1 MSDSPICLNATVSL
15 ARGNGG
21 LDVDLSSMQSSSR
34 NWLRIDELRVFIDPQ
49 NAILNPTG
57 IGRMEFFLDLGF
69 MVDVAISVGNE
80 DLTTG
85 FIGTPS
91 HPAGER
97 IAYIPAFLLGP
108 RIYRRFATILNYN
121 NVNGDGLPLANK
133 SAYAWTLPRPMYVP
147 PNTPIKFKVRRTG
160 TVNDLDTAALYTDP
174 FIVEVAAVGMRLDRR
189 PIGGTRTLPHM
200 HGWSP
205 RNTNAER
212 VESSEAFRNLHRET
226 LCLTRLLGAT
236 ATRFVENGAGGS
248 SIDGTIQVGAAAIM
262 DPTQIQLYDANNQ
275 DVLVPVPSATPL
287 SPGGP
292 APQSPITSLLLA
304 KTNSVRLTDRLL
316 PNQTYRAIVSPVISL
331 PDFRANQTL
340 LMPMIGIESYR
351 EVR

>member
-1 MSDSPICLNATVSL
+1 MSDTPICLNASVSL

-21 LDVDLSSMQSSSR
+21 IDVDLSTMQSSSR

-49 NAILNPTG
+49 EAIETG
-57 IGRMEFFLDLGF
+57 ADSSLKTELFLDLGF

-91 HPAGER
+91 HPTGER

-121 NVNGDGLPLANK
+121 TDFNNLPLANQ

-160 TVNDLDTAALYTDP
+160 TIDDLDTAAFYQEA
-174 FIVEVAAVGMRLDRR
+174 FVVEVAAVGMRLDRK
-189 PIGGTRTLPHM
+189 PTGKRTLPHM

-205 RNTNAER
+205 RNSNAAR
-212 VESSEAFRNLHRET
+212 VESSEAFRNLHREP

-236 ATRFVENGAGGS
+236 ATRYDELVAGGS
-248 SIDGTIQVGAAAIM
+248 SIDGTIVRGGTPIV
-262 DPTQIQLYDANNQ
+262 DPTQLQLYDANNQ
-275 DVLVPVPSATPL
+275 DVLVPVPSATPS
-287 SPGGP
+287 SPAGP
-292 APQSPITSLLLA
+292 VPQLNVTGLMLA

-316 PNQTYRAIVSPVISL
+316 PNQTYRAIVSPVIAVPNFRTGEILSL
-331 PDFRANQTL
+331 
-340 LMPMIGIESYR
+340 PMIGIESYR

>member
-49 NAILNPTG
+49 TSVETG
-57 IGRMEFFLDLGF
+57 VDAAVKTELFLDLGF

-91 HPAGER
+91 HPTGER

-121 NVNGDGLPLANK
+121 TDFNNLPLANK

-160 TVNDLDTAALYTDP
+160 TVDDLDTAAFFTEP
-174 FIVEVAAVGMRLDRR
+174 FKVEVAAVGMRLDRR
-189 PIGGTRTLPHM
+189 PITGTRTLPHM

-205 RNTNAER
+205 RNASAAR

-226 LCLTRLLGAT
+226 LCLTRLLGGT
-236 ATRFVENGAGGS
+236 ATRYSELDAGGS
-248 SIDGTIQVGAAAIM
+248 SVDGTMRIGGSAVL
-262 DPTQIQLYDANNQ
+262 DPTQLQLYDANNQ
-275 DVLVPVPSATPL
+275 DVLVPVPSATPI

-292 APQSPITSLLLA
+292 APQLPVTGLLLA